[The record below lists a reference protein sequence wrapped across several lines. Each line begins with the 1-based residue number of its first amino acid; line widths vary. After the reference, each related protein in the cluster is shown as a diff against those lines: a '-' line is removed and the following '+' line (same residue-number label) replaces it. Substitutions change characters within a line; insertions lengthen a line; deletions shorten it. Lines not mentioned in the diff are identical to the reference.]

1 MALRVCGILAS
12 APLGPAW
19 SPLGPWNLLAGGGSL
34 FLGGGGGSLD
44 VVVRRPPIDVR
55 EEPGGALF
63 VHVKADV
70 FLQVSDHPSKGWE
83 RPKQAG
89 WEFKGLRV

>member
-34 FLGGGGGSLD
+34 FLGGGGSLD

-70 FLQVSDHPSKGWE
+70 FLQCLTTQVKGGNGPS
-83 RPKQAG
+83 RPG
-89 WEFKGLRV
+89 GNLRV